1 MRTELESAARQEVVE
16 RQQERLRGAG
26 SSLLYTLGSRQN
38 VGGDKKVTRRA
49 RRAGSGVMGWCMRLS
64 ALAHPPTNQPPKVTA
79 VVVIREQLGGRE
91 GQDRGRVG
99 ILP

>member
-1 MRTELESAARQEVVE
+1 M
-16 RQQERLRGAG
+16 
-26 SSLLYTLGSRQN
+26 LYTLGSRQN

-49 RRAGSGVMGWCMRLS
+49 RRAGSSGVMGWCMR
-64 ALAHPPTNQPPKVTA
+64 ARWHTHQPTKVTA

-91 GQDRGRVG
+91 GQDRGRGG

>member
-1 MRTELESAARQEVVE
+1 MVYAI
-16 RQQERLRGAG
+16 G
-26 SSLLYTLGSRQN
+26 
-38 VGGDKKVTRRA
+38 RA
-49 RRAGSGVMGWCMRLS
+49 
-64 ALAHPPTNQPPKVTA
+64 AHPPAQQPPKVTA

>member
-49 RRAGSGVMGWCMRLS
+49 RRAGSGVMGWCMRRVGT
-64 ALAHPPTNQPPKVTA
+64 PTHQPPKVTA

>member
-1 MRTELESAARQEVVE
+1 MVY
-16 RQQERLRGAG
+16 AG
-26 SSLLYTLGSRQN
+26 PT
-38 VGGDKKVTRRA
+38 VGTP
-49 RRAGSGVMGWCMRLS
+49 S
-64 ALAHPPTNQPPKVTA
+64 HQPPKVTA